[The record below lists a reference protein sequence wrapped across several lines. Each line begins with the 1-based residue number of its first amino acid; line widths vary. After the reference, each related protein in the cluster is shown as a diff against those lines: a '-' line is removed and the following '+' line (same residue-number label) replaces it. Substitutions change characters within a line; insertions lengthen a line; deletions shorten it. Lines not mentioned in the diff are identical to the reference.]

1 MSLYLFGS
9 IFLHSFTLIIF
20 SSSLTL
26 IIVSLESPKNSSLIK
41 ICLHGFFF
49 FQTVLESQ
57 SVEEF
62 INPLKCKKN
71 KCNPL
76 IPIKIKGKR
85 APQNLI

>member
-1 MSLYLFGS
+1 MSLYLFES
-9 IFLHSFTLIIF
+9 IFLHSFILIIF

-41 ICLHGFFF
+41 ICLHGFFI

-62 INPLKCKKN
+62 INPLKRKKN
-71 KCNPL
+71 KYKPL

-85 APQNLI
+85 VPQNLI